1 MPLLSIVVVNWNT
14 REFLCACIRSIYATL
29 DAISFE
35 IIVVDNASHDG
46 SAEMVSSDFPEV
58 LLVRNDENVGFAAAN
73 NIGLR
78 RARGEFVMLLNPD
91 TALCPGSVHRMLD
104 FAKSRPDVGMVGPK
118 LVSSDGSLQ
127 INGQRFPTFLREVM
141 CLTRLSRVFRRYHDS
156 RLAWCR
162 EDFDINA
169 EVDALAGACML
180 VRKAVVDTVGLL
192 DEAFF
197 LYYEDTDWCCRIKKA
212 GWKIWYLGG
221 AQVVHVWAQSAA
233 KFGFPRANG
242 VMYRSQY
249 QYWRKHGRA
258 WQAVTLRLLSYLLLA
273 VQAAKRVARTARE
286 RLKGGRLR

>member
-14 REFLCACIRSIYATL
+14 RELLRACIRSIYATL
-29 DAISFE
+29 DPISFE
-35 IIVVDNASHDG
+35 VIVVDNASDDG

-78 RARGEFVMLLNPD
+78 RASGEFVMLLNPD
-91 TALCPGSVHRMLD
+91 TELCPGSVARMLD
-104 FAKSRPDVGMVGPK
+104 FIKSRPDVGMVGPK
-118 LVSSDGSLQ
+118 LVCADGALQ

-180 VRKAVVDTVGLL
+180 VRKTVADGVGLL
-192 DEAFF
+192 DESFF

-212 GWKIWYLGG
+212 GWKIWYLGE
-221 AQVVHVWAQSAA
+221 AVIIHVCAQSAHRYGIHNA
-233 KFGFPRANG
+233 NKELHRA
-242 VMYRSQY
+242 QY
-249 QYWRKHGRA
+249 LYWRKHGKA
-258 WQAVTLRLLSYLLLA
+258 WQAVTLRVLSYFLLA
-273 VQAAKRVARTARE
+273 VQSAKRTVRTARE
-286 RLKGGRLR
+286 RLKGGRRK